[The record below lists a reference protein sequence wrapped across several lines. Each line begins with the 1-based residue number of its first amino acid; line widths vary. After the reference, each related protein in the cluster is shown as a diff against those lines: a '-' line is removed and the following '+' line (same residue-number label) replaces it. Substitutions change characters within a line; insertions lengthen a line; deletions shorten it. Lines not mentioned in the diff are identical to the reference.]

1 MNAED
6 TAMMRSFFIFL
17 RLFYKVNYS
26 QRLEKIIPRTPS
38 ARRRFL
44 EETQKRF
51 GKIIRQLELVK
62 LDINSSNLFLVNTN
76 FIWAALTFEYVS
88 AERCFEFINLNTD
101 RFSTLVI
108 TLQSNNGVRTVSN
121 TGVESIQLVSSV
133 FQIVDK
139 DNLQK
144 EALKFGFECVG
155 FEENFLP
162 NGKSLLTYEFSKESI

>member
-1 MNAED
+1 M
-6 TAMMRSFFIFL
+6 
-17 RLFYKVNYS
+17 
-26 QRLEKIIPRTPS
+26 
-38 ARRRFL
+38 
-44 EETQKRF
+44 
-51 GKIIRQLELVK
+51 
-62 LDINSSNLFLVNTN
+62 DINSSNLFLVNAN
-76 FIWAALTFEYVS
+76 FIWAALIFEYVS